1 MTDFSHQQIAEKF
14 AQAVKDGNIRFGRVA
29 SAGAMGQA
37 IQVRQDSGQIVR
49 AIAQNNCTPGEPCT
63 LFFLGNE
70 VRAYGSNDVGT
81 IERSL
86 RYRRHREHVASI
98 EERILALLLYEK
110 PAIAGLLVYEKPAIA
125 GILAYLKKETLF
137 AYLSILYETI
147 QEERIACT
155 CPTYN
160 RLGNRC
166 IPVCDGSGQ
175 YSTLAACLAAPEPPW
190 PSPAGEDG
198 GGGYV
203 VMYAG
208 HRVGSRGSTANWQY
222 GGMVGGLYYQ
232 SSADQPCSEVGFDY
246 VEHYAPGHYVRAKP
260 QEFPGGRTT
269 GDYWAYYYLPLVPSI
284 DRTAYPSGAMLAYGK
299 RQIATG
305 GFRLVDENGWFL
317 FVAEAV
323 DVYIQGN
330 PGYWYSPEDTAYAHY
345 FIYKYVPAS
354 SFSGTS
360 PPSPPASIGGMN
372 VGGMTLFQNRAA
384 LICSPFNQRPD
395 PTCQDPGP
403 GGGTIACPYPEEK
416 RSRRFWVGGSK
427 QQPVLVHTLNFGEQ
441 NAAYLVKNDANKEII
456 KILAAKHSNAWNSEW
471 CKLVD
476 IEINGSAIAKQAH
489 SNPAFPAAKP
499 KEWKYPWF
507 AYNYPSN
514 NYQAN
519 TPAYAVNFIPDQA
532 ANILSFNNKNFLL
545 KFDTT
550 QGIQVATNEGE
561 VPIWGRFNDLIKGS
575 RNLKDGRVCLSL
587 FNANNPL
594 PGKGVAIATIYP
606 IAQSANILAVSAY
619 IKEDKLEESYN
630 NSALGC
636 TGTVFRRPYRERW
649 YSGKQTSY
657 RDLGLITYNDRHP
670 PTYSSGGQN
679 AGSTLSVKN
688 CAGQVVQVLAPIYN
702 GTIEPYGTEEV
713 IGSCQ

>member
-70 VRAYGSNDVGT
+70 VRAYGSNDVST

-86 RYRRHREHVASI
+86 RYRRHREQVASI

-125 GILAYLKKETLF
+125 GILAYLKKDTLF

-198 GGGYV
+198 RGGYV
-203 VMYAG
+203 VLYAG
-208 HRVGSRGSTANWQY
+208 YRAGDGQSY
-222 GGMVGGLYYQ
+222 GGMNGGLFYQ
-232 SSADQPCSEVGFDY
+232 SEATQNPCSAEQFFY
-246 VEHYAPGHYVRAKP
+246 VDHLAPTSWVDARP
-260 QEFPGGRTT
+260 QEFPSGNRTQSWTYYSLPMNPALNQSAYPPGAILVSGKNTTSTT
-269 GDYWAYYYLPLVPSI
+269 GF
-284 DRTAYPSGAMLAYGK
+284 
-299 RQIATG
+299 RQ
-305 GFRLVDENGWFL
+305 VDQNGWFL
-317 FVAEAV
+317 FAASHS
-323 DVYIQGN
+323 DIWIQGS
-330 PGYWYSPEDTAYAHY
+330 PGYWYSGPVASY
-345 FIYKYVPAS
+345 FYYFVYKYVPFG

-372 VGGMTLFQNRAA
+372 IAGVTLFQNRAA
-384 LICSPFNQRPD
+384 IICSPFNQRPD

-403 GGGTIACPYPEEK
+403 GGGAIACPYPEEK

-427 QQPVLVHTLNFGEQ
+427 QNPVLVHTLNFAEQ
-441 NAAYLVKNDANKEII
+441 NAAYLVKNDAAKELIR
-456 KILAAKHSNAWNSEW
+456 ILAAKHPNNQW
-471 CKLVD
+471 CKVVD
-476 IEINGSAIAKQAH
+476 IEVTGNAIAKQIY
-489 SNPAFPAAKP
+489 SSPVFPQARP
-499 KEWKYPWF
+499 KDWKHPWF
-507 AYNYPSN
+507 AYNYPNN
-514 NYQAN
+514 NYAAN
-519 TPAYAVNFIPDQA
+519 TPLYAVNFIPDQS

-545 KFDTT
+545 KFDPT
-550 QGIQVATNEGE
+550 QGIQAATNEGE
-561 VPIWGRFNDLIKGS
+561 APIWGRFSDLVKGS
-575 RNLKDGRVCLSL
+575 RLLKDGRICLSL

-594 PGKGVAIATIYP
+594 PGKGVAISSIYP
-606 IAQSANILAVSAY
+606 IAQSANTLAVSAY
-619 IKEDKLEESYN
+619 IKEDKLEESYS
-630 NSALGC
+630 NSVLGC
-636 TGTVFRRPYRERW
+636 AGTIFRRPYRERW